1 MEKGR
6 ARAAKRRKLKLD
18 YRVSKYAYR
27 RPPARPPTVY
37 VTVNRE
43 RVSLNEVLKLQFY
56 REMKTL
62 IPSRSNDLR

>member
-6 ARAAKRRKLKLD
+6 ARAAKRRKLKLG
-18 YRVSKYAYR
+18 YRASKYAYIVV
-27 RPPARPPTVY
+27 RPSTVY

-56 REMKTL
+56 RE
-62 IPSRSNDLR
+62 